1 MSAGSPAQNSA
12 SRSPAERNRPYN
24 PPMTDHAPKR
34 DPLANAEPAAR
45 PGATSAAASPAS
57 DDGASSWSVDEA
69 ASHYAFADWGRGYFA
84 VSDRGTVVVRPSSE
98 PGGPEIDLL
107 DVAEGLRERDI
118 STPVLLRFDD
128 IVRHTLTRLR
138 GAFDAAIAENEYKGS
153 YSAVYPIK
161 VNQQRSLVEDVR
173 TVGSELG
180 FGLEVGSKPELLA
193 VLALTTDSPE
203 QLIICNGFK
212 DDTYIEAVILAT
224 KLGRRI
230 VPVIESFA
238 ELQLIIKHAQ
248 KYGVRP
254 AIGVR
259 VKLSS
264 AGAGKWKD
272 SSGSRSKFG
281 VFVSEL
287 LDVHAEL
294 DKHGMLDCLQ
304 LLHCHIGSQVQDIRN
319 VKDAVNELAQVYV
332 RLVEM
337 GAGLRY
343 LDVGGGLG
351 VDYTGAQNNAESS
364 MNYSVEE
371 YASDVVYR
379 TGAVCTKAGVAHP
392 HILSESGRAMVAF
405 GSVLIVDVLNATGP
419 RKFDAP
425 ADLDAFRDAEGEL
438 PQPIIDIFDAC
449 NSVREER
456 LTECYHDAVQG
467 LDAANTM
474 FALGYL
480 SLPLRALAERLY
492 WATCSRIEAVC
503 ETIEDPPEELAALNV
518 VLSDVYFCNFSV
530 FQSLPDAWAIDQLF
544 PITPI
549 HRLEEEPMRRA
560 ILADITCDSDGV
572 VDRFIP
578 DRANQRSGPRA
589 TLDVHELTPGE
600 PYLLGLYLVGAY
612 QETLGDLHNLFGDTH
627 VVHIV
632 LDDDDT
638 ASDASG
644 EGGLPGRTG
653 WSIKEFVEGDT
664 AAEVLQYMQYSPQR
678 LSRMLQR
685 DCERAVKVGAMTL
698 PEARVLRRFFDW
710 GLASYT
716 YLESPADG

>member
-1 MSAGSPAQNSA
+1 MHESSPIFDPGLIAVAHGKAQGAPAGDEWTP
-12 SRSPAERNRPYN
+12 E
-24 PPMTDHAPKR
+24 
-34 DPLANAEPAAR
+34 
-45 PGATSAAASPAS
+45 AAA
-57 DDGASSWSVDEA
+57 E
-69 ASHYAFADWGRGYFA
+69 HYGFGGWGRGYFA
-84 VSDRGTVVVRPSSE
+84 VSERGTVVVCPRGSDE
-98 PGGPEIDLL
+98 DVGKVEVDLL
-107 DVAEGLRERDI
+107 EVVEGLRERDI
-118 STPVLLRFDD
+118 GTPVLLRFDD
-128 IVRHTLTRLR
+128 VVRHNLLTLRR
-138 GAFDAAIAENEYKGS
+138 AFDDAITENEYEGA

-161 VNQQRSLVEDVR
+161 VNQQRSLVEEVR
-173 TVGSELG
+173 IAGAGLG

-193 VLALTTDSPE
+193 VLALTTDTPD
-203 QLIICNGFK
+203 QLIVCNGFK
-212 DDTYIEAVILAT
+212 DSTYIEAVILAA
-224 KLGRRI
+224 KLGRCI
-230 VPVIESFA
+230 VPVIENLE
-238 ELQLIIKHAQ
+238 ELRLIIEHAER
-248 KYGVRP
+248 YGVRP
-254 AIGVR
+254 SIGVR

-264 AGAGKWKD
+264 SGSGKWRD

-294 DKHGMLDCLQ
+294 DAHDMLDCLH

-319 VKDAVNELAQVYV
+319 IKDAVNELAQVYV

-351 VDYTGAQNNAESS
+351 VDYTGTQTNSESS
-364 MNYSVEE
+364 MNYTVEE
-371 YASDVVYR
+371 YASDVIYR

-405 GSVLIVDVLNATGP
+405 GSVLVVDVVHATGP

-425 ADLDAFRDAEGEL
+425 ADLSAYRDASGDI
-438 PQPIIDIFDAC
+438 PQPIIDIFDAHEA
-449 NSVREER
+449 VRPER
-456 LTECYHDAVQG
+456 LTECYHDAAQG

-474 FALGYL
+474 FSLGYL
-480 SLPLRALAERLY
+480 SLPLRGLAERLY

-503 ETIEDPPEELAALNV
+503 RTMDDPPEELAPLDV

-530 FQSLPDAWAIDQLF
+530 FQSLPDSWAIDQLF

-549 HRLEEEPMRRA
+549 HRLDEQPTRRA

-572 VDRFIP
+572 VDHFIT
-578 DRANQRSGPRA
+578 SGGGPRRNPRP
-589 TLDVHELTPGE
+589 TLDVHALTPGE

-627 VVHIV
+627 VVHITI
-632 LDDDDT
+632 DT
-638 ASDASG
+638 DA
-644 EGGLPGRTG
+644 GGCG
-653 WSIKEFVEGDT
+653 WSIGEFVEGDT

-678 LSRMLQR
+678 LSTMLYR
-685 DCERAVKVGAMTL
+685 DCERAVKHGDMTL
-698 PEARVLRRFFDW
+698 AEARVLRRFFDW

-716 YLESPADG
+716 YLDRPIES